1 MAIDPVC
8 GKEVDEAKL
17 REQSGTT
24 AFGAKEVDPTA
35 GTRRF
40 HNGKWYYF
48 DSIECRSKFMA
59 NPDRYLN
66 PGAAP
71 ARPARPQRGGEE

>member
-1 MAIDPVC
+1 MAIDIVC
-8 GKEVDEAKL
+8 GKEVDEAKA
-17 REQSGTT
+17 RQQSGTT
-24 AFGAKEVDPTA
+24 AYGAMEVDPTA

-48 DSIECRSKFMA
+48 CGVECRSKFMIS
-59 NPDRYLN
+59 PDRYLN

-71 ARPARPQRGGEE
+71 ARPARQRGGEE